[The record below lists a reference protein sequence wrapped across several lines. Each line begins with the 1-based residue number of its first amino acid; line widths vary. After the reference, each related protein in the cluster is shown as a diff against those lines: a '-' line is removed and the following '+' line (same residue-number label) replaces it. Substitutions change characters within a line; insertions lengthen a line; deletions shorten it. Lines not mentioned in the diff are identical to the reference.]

1 MGARLENAQKTKAP
15 LNACTLG
22 CQGRLR
28 PDAITRV
35 FRRTGSRVEVIIENI
50 PADVCPTCGRA
61 YFSESVARDIDRLL
75 AAFHGTRSAIPKLP
89 PARVMV
95 DFVAARKKV
104 AA

>member
-1 MGARLENAQKTKAP
+1 MGCR
-15 LNACTLG
+15 
-22 CQGRLR
+22 GRLR

-35 FRRTGSRVEVIIENI
+35 FRRAGSRVEVIVENI
-50 PADVCPTCGRA
+50 PADVCPACGRA
-61 YFSESVARDIDRLL
+61 YFSEPVARDIDRLL
-75 AAFHGTRSAIPKLP
+75 AAFHGTRAAIPRLP